1 MFLGANLIALAKNSI
16 LLSNMDSTFTFSKDQ
31 LLALPAKVRKQA
43 KAVQVRRDGIQ
54 GTQYVFKDSV
64 LDRADPEDELAF
76 VQMEID
82 RAKKLVRKLK
92 EKLDFAKD
100 ALEGAEERKDE
111 LEEAMDRRRKA
122 RRGSRQPRVVFDLG
136 DGED

>member
-1 MFLGANLIALAKNSI
+1 MSLGANLIAPAKNLI
-16 LLSNMDSTFTFSKDQ
+16 LSNNMDSTFTFSKDQ

>member
-1 MFLGANLIALAKNSI
+1 
-16 LLSNMDSTFTFSKDQ
+16 MDSTFTFSKDQ

-54 GTQYVFKDSV
+54 GVQYVFKDSV

-92 EKLDFAKD
+92 EKLDIAKD